1 MREILTY
8 LLDQSEDIR
17 RTVNETGDKDN
28 GSYTPLHHASLMPP
42 GSGIPGII
50 LQFGG
55 SKSLFTMGR
64 NLDGEWW
71 SPVDKLQSDV
81 LEQYFNNTALR
92 PVTTDSRGPL
102 DPKYKVQ
109 VDHTGILPG
118 ITVRNDYSISL
129 TSSNRKTLDLSFS
142 YTI

>member
-81 LEQYFNNTALR
+81 LEISSMSGVSVAMEL
-92 PVTTDSRGPL
+92 TDSG
-102 DPKYKVQ
+102 
-109 VDHTGILPG
+109 
-118 ITVRNDYSISL
+118 
-129 TSSNRKTLDLSFS
+129 LSEVGS
-142 YTI
+142 V

>member
-1 MREILTY
+1 MDVLCCVKKANKGNVEKVREILRY
-8 LLDQSEDIR
+8 LLDQSEAIR
-17 RTVNETGDKDN
+17 STVNENGDKDN

-55 SKSLFTMGR
+55 SKSLFTR
-64 NLDGEWW
+64 SKNLDGEWW
-71 SPVDKLQSDV
+71 SPVDKLPSDV

-92 PVTTDSRGPL
+92 PVTTDGRGPL
-102 DPKYKVQ
+102 EPKYKVQ

-118 ITVRNDYSISL
+118 NTVLNDHSM
-129 TSSNRKTLDLSFS
+129 
-142 YTI
+142 